1 VNTPTGNK
9 SARRGLGVVRLAASA
24 LATLALGVSALA
36 QTGPVLTINSPNP
49 ITDFGRLNSGTISP
63 NQIITVSN
71 SGTTNL
77 TISNTTLTGVNPG
90 DYTLVSTN
98 CTGAVLAP
106 GATCSATVRFNP
118 LAVGTRNARLSLTD
132 NAPGS
137 PHLVL
142 LTGVGLNA
150 SIPNRQVGPIDP
162 RVGFP
167 LWYQDDQGL
176 RLALCLDTN
185 GMCLAVIPN
194 PAAPPS
200 VTDTNMNF
208 PGEAFYW
215 TAEAE
220 IALPSGG
227 RGRLVLAK
235 EAAFTTEDATV
246 GNQITFSRIRIR
258 IDGITAGATYT
269 ITHPYGVV
277 TLVADGDGTATFALA
292 TADNGDTLATDPATT
307 DGGTATTDGETAT
320 TDGGFATADCCMTAQ
335 SQSSG
340 SGSGGGSTFNGEI
353 DTTEDI
359 GIGPSDFR
367 AALKGKFSTYLRWPS
382 GAPAG
387 YIGDPNVDHV
397 VTGSPFG
404 TNFFRIAGP
413 NVGGSG
419 INTIQTSLF
428 SVQGKIKN

>member
-1 VNTPTGNK
+1 VNSLHNNTAG
-9 SARRGLGVVRLAASA
+9 RRGLSALRLASSVF
-24 LATLALGVSALA
+24 ATLVLGVSALA
-36 QTGPVLTINSPNP
+36 QTGPLLTVNSPNP
-49 ITDFGRLNSGTISP
+49 VTDFGRLNTGTLSP
-63 NQIITVSN
+63 TQVITVSN

-77 TISNTTLTGVNPG
+77 TISSTTLTGVNPG
-90 DYTLVSTN
+90 DYTLVSTT
-98 CTGAVLAP
+98 CTGAVLGP
-106 GATCSATVRFNP
+106 NATCTATVRFNP
-118 LAVGTRNARLSLTD
+118 LAVGTRTARVTLTD

-137 PHLVL
+137 PHRVL

-150 SIPNRQVGPIDP
+150 AIPNRQVGPIDP
-162 RVGFP
+162 RIGFP

-185 GMCLAVIPN
+185 GLCLAEIPN
-194 PAAPPS
+194 PTLPPS
-200 VTDTNMNF
+200 VTDTSINF
-208 PGEAFYW
+208 PGEAFW
-215 TAEAE
+215 WSAEAE
-220 IALPSGG
+220 INLPSGG

-258 IDGITAGATYT
+258 IDGLTAGASYT

-277 TLVADGDGTATFALA
+277 TLIADGDGTAALNLA
-292 TADNGDTLATDPATT
+292 TADGGDFATT
-307 DGGTATTDGETAT
+307 DDGAVMQAS
-320 TDGGFATADCCMTAQ
+320 GP
-335 SQSSG
+335 G
-340 SGSGGGSTFNGEI
+340 SGGGGSTFNGEI

-367 AALKGKFSTYLRWPS
+367 AALNGKFSTYLRWPT

-397 VTGSPFG
+397 VTGSPFN

-419 INTIQTSLF
+419 INTIQTTLF
-428 SVQGKIKN
+428 SVQGKIKQ

>member
-1 VNTPTGNK
+1 MNPSNDNTTG
-9 SARRGLGVVRLAASA
+9 RRDFSPLRLAASV
-24 LATLALGVSALA
+24 LATLVLGVSALA
-36 QTGPVLTINSPNP
+36 QTGPLLTVNSPNP
-49 ITDFGRLNSGTISP
+49 VMDFGRLNTGTLSP
-63 NQIITVSN
+63 VQVVTVSN

-90 DYTLVSTN
+90 DYTLVSTT
-98 CTGAVLAP
+98 CTGAVLGP
-106 GATCSATVRFNP
+106 NATCTATVRFNP
-118 LAVGTRNARLSLTD
+118 LAVGLRTARVLLTD

-137 PHLVL
+137 PHRVL
-142 LTGVGLNA
+142 LSGVGLNA
-150 SIPNRQVGPIDP
+150 AIPNRQVGPIDP
-162 RVGFP
+162 RIGFP

-185 GMCLAVIPN
+185 GLCLAEIPS
-194 PAAPPS
+194 PTLPPS

-208 PGEAFYW
+208 PGEAFW
-215 TAEAE
+215 WSAEAE
-220 IALPSGG
+220 ITLPNGG

-258 IDGITAGATYT
+258 IDGLTPGASYT

-277 TLVADGDGTATFALA
+277 TLVADGDGLAALNIA
-292 TADNGDTLATDPATT
+292 APEGGDITPQA
-307 DGGTATTDGETAT
+307 
-320 TDGGFATADCCMTAQ
+320 
-335 SQSSG
+335 SG
-340 SGSGGGSTFNGEI
+340 PGSGGGGGTPDGEI

-367 AALKGKFSTYLRWPS
+367 AALKGRFSTYLRWPS

-397 VTGSPFG
+397 VTGSPFN

-413 NVGGSG
+413 NVGGTG
-419 INTIQTSLF
+419 INTIQTTLF
-428 SVQGKIKN
+428 SVQGKIMPQLTKAGTFTASDTVGVEAVAEPQ

>member
-1 VNTPTGNK
+1 VNPLHDNTAG
-9 SARRGLGVVRLAASA
+9 RRGLGALRLAASA
-24 LATLALGVSALA
+24 VATLILGVSALA
-36 QTGPVLTINSPNP
+36 QTGPLLTVNSPNP
-49 ITDFGRLNSGTISP
+49 VTDFGRLNTGTLSP
-63 NQIITVSN
+63 TQVITVSN

-90 DYTLVSTN
+90 DFTLVSTT
-98 CTGAVLAP
+98 CTGAVLGP
-106 GATCSATVRFNP
+106 NATCTATVRFNP
-118 LAVGTRNARLSLTD
+118 LAAGARSARLTLTD
-132 NAPGS
+132 NAPAS
-137 PHLVL
+137 PHRVL
-142 LTGVGLNA
+142 LSGVGLNPA
-150 SIPNRQVGPIDP
+150 IPNRQVGPIDP
-162 RVGFP
+162 RIGFP

-185 GMCLAVIPN
+185 GLCLAEIPN
-194 PAAPPS
+194 PTLPPS
-200 VTDTNMNF
+200 VVDGNINF
-208 PGEAFYW
+208 PGEAFW
-215 TAEAE
+215 WSAEAE
-220 IALPSGG
+220 INLPSGG

-235 EAAFTTEDATV
+235 EAAFTTEEATI

-258 IDGITAGATYT
+258 IDGLTAGASYT

-277 TLVADGDGTATFALA
+277 TLIADGDGTAAFNLA
-292 TADNGDTLATDPATT
+292 TADGGDAAAT
-307 DGGTATTDGETAT
+307 DGGAVMQASGP
-320 TDGGFATADCCMTAQ
+320 
-335 SQSSG
+335 G
-340 SGSGGGSTFNGEI
+340 SGGGGGSTFNGEI

-367 AALKGKFSTYLRWPS
+367 AALNGKFSTYLRWPT

-419 INTIQTSLF
+419 INTIQTTLF
-428 SVQGKIKN
+428 AVQGKIKQ